1 MNAID
6 LDAYVSRSAALD
18 VSDLP
23 WDDIPRFA
31 IPDAALRTL
40 RYMQDIESHTIVYLR
55 ELLSTRAI
63 DDPAV
68 ATFLACWFYE
78 ETLHSRVLARFLEAA
93 GDPVVAR
100 PRSAVSLAERA
111 HAAAIGLVS
120 KFWDDFVAVHM
131 AWGASAELTTLAGYQ
146 RLAELAGHPVLTELL
161 ARIVRDETRHFAF
174 YFKQAHQ
181 RLQSPRIARIA
192 RAIVERF
199 WTPVGAG
206 VQPAAETLFVARYL
220 FAGTDGALAA
230 RKVDDTIRRLPGFT
244 NIPLLERW
252 LGRNTCD
259 RRPPL
264 VAATAE
270 ALSTM

>member
-1 MNAID
+1 MAAAIPRPPPRMRDCSRGARSCRCGAARAAREKCRARQSSPVVPPYLPNIMNAID

-68 ATFLACWFYE
+68 ATFLACWSYE

-100 PRSAVSLAERA
+100 PRSAVS
-111 HAAAIGLVS
+111 
-120 KFWDDFVAVHM
+120 
-131 AWGASAELTTLAGYQ
+131 
-146 RLAELAGHPVLTELL
+146 
-161 ARIVRDETRHFAF
+161 
-174 YFKQAHQ
+174 
-181 RLQSPRIARIA
+181 
-192 RAIVERF
+192 
-199 WTPVGAG
+199 
-206 VQPAAETLFVARYL
+206 
-220 FAGTDGALAA
+220 
-230 RKVDDTIRRLPGFT
+230 
-244 NIPLLERW
+244 
-252 LGRNTCD
+252 
-259 RRPPL
+259 
-264 VAATAE
+264 
-270 ALSTM
+270 